1 MWYALAEG
9 GAYDTRRE
17 MGEER
22 QVHVSERFRRMLTLY
37 RRPDGSEWGD
47 QDLENATGGPS
58 PAPTCRT

>member
-1 MWYALAEG
+1 
-9 GAYDTRRE
+9 